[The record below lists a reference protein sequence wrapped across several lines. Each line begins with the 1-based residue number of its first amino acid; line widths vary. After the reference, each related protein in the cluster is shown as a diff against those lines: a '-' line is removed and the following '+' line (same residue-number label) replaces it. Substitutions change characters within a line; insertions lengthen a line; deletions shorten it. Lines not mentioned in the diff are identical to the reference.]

1 MKGSTDMNIASR
13 PTQGESRTPTA
24 TRTLVIVLAQVVV
37 IVALIVLWSIVRRC
51 RSSECADAKGG

>member
-1 MKGSTDMNIASR
+1 MNIASR